1 MIQRIKLAVVKLRYK
16 VRLIIAGS
24 RSCPEFRECVDEA
37 ITHILSGSSG
47 DHPLLHVNLVISG
60 KARGGDTAGELWARH
75 EGIPI
80 LGMAADW
87 DKHGRKAGYLRNED
101 MAEVATHCLILRVGG
116 ESSKG
121 STHMINIARNK
132 GLPTYVYEM

>member
-24 RSCPEFRECVDEA
+24 RTCPEEVEIVSDA
-37 ITHILSGSSG
+37 IHEMHHNLIDLSRI
-47 DHPLLHVNLVISG
+47 DLVISG

>member
-24 RSCPEFRECVDEA
+24 RTCKEDPNEVEWALACASQEDTSFQMYPD
-37 ITHILSGSSG
+37 
-47 DHPLLHVNLVISG
+47 LVISG